1 MKKQF
6 AIIMLILISSVAYV
20 QAQDEIEQ
28 DWRLELPRHEVGLGI
43 GDPFM
48 ALLYRP
54 GDYSYDSSP
63 HETWF
68 NDRNYYHG
76 PVYTTC
82 PISFHYLYRVAK
94 FLWLGGTFSYCGVY
108 AKRYEMCDRA
118 QIGWMNEHYLTL
130 MPTIRFSYLNKKYV
144 TLYSGVSTGCVL
156 GIVSPTKLSARPDV
170 QCYFAGQLTAFGVST
185 GNKWYGFTEI
195 GIGYNGFVR
204 AGFGYRFNK
213 DKNNN

>member
-1 MKKQF
+1 MKK
-6 AIIMLILISSVAYV
+6 IIMIVMVLMTSSLVCLW
-20 QAQDEIEQ
+20 AQDEIEQ
-28 DWRLELPRHEVGLGI
+28 DWRQELQRHEVGLGM

-48 ALLYRP
+48 AMLYRP
-54 GDYSYDSSP
+54 GDYAYDASP

-68 NDRNYYHG
+68 NDRNFYHG
-76 PVYTTC
+76 PVYTSC
-82 PISFHYLYRVAK
+82 PISFHYLYRVTK

-108 AKRYEMCDRA
+108 AKRYGMDDRA

-144 TLYSGVSTGCVL
+144 MLYSGVSTGCTL
-156 GIVSPTKLSARPDV
+156 GIVSPTKLSACPDV
-170 QCYFAGQLTAFGVST
+170 QSHFAGQLTAFGVSA

-195 GIGYNGFVR
+195 GVGYNGFVR

-213 DKNNN
+213 NNN